1 MNLYQINQKY
11 IDILGMTDEDGC
23 LSEDAFAALEEIQ
36 GEETRKI
43 DNVALFIKNTE
54 VFANAIKNEEKALSD
69 RRKTY
74 ENKVERLKKYLSD
87 YLLAKGKEKFETQS
101 VVLSFKKSSPVN
113 IFDEAAILAD
123 HPELTTTEIKVSK
136 EKVKAAIKAGQ
147 TIPGAEIIEN
157 QNLQIK

>member
-43 DNVALFIKNTE
+43 ENVALFIKKPK
-54 VFANAIKNEEKALSD
+54 FSQNAIKNEKKALSD

-74 ENKVERLKKYLSD
+74 RQSGELKKYLSD
-87 YLLAKGKEKFETQS
+87 YLLAKGKK
-101 VVLSFKKSSPVN
+101 
-113 IFDEAAILAD
+113 I
-123 HPELTTTEIKVSK
+123 
-136 EKVKAAIKAGQ
+136 
-147 TIPGAEIIEN
+147 
-157 QNLQIK
+157 